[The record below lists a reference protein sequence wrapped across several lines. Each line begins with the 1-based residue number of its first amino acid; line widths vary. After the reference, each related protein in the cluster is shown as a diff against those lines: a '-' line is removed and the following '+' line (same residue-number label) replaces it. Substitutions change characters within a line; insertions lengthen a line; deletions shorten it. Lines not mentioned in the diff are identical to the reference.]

1 MTHPLIVRRR
11 AERAGR
17 IDVARTWAAR
27 LGGRLRVNA
36 VVVVGSVARGDFN
49 KWSDLDV
56 LVVADGLPLEALGR
70 IELLMLDSPPGLQP
84 LGWTPQEL
92 VTRVARGDPIA
103 VEAYESGVVVAGAL
117 PLLSRPGEPG
127 PPG

>member
-11 AERAGR
+11 AERATR
-17 IDVARTWAAR
+17 IEVARTWAAQLGRR
-27 LGGRLRVNA
+27 LPVKA

-56 LVVADGLPLEALGR
+56 LVVVDGLPAEALGR

-84 LGWTPQEL
+84 LGWTPPEL
-92 VTRVARGDPIA
+92 ATRLARKDPIA
-103 VEAYESGVVVAGAL
+103 VEAYESGVVVVGAL
-117 PLLSRPGEPG
+117 PSFPRPVEPG
-127 PPG
+127 PTA